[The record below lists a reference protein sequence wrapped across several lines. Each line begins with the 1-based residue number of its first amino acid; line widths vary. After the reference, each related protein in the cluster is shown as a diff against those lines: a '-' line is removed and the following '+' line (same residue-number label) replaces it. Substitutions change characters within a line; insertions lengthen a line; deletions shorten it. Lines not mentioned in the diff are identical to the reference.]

1 MFGQKEEEAVP
12 AVQEKKEEIPTL
24 APIVPVQTEVPSS
37 KDKPTTATSD
47 KRQRKRGPNKPK
59 ARGQVPTDQTAP
71 PSTERKKTQGPK
83 QPKGPSGLPP
93 KPQDDG
99 FEQVVRKQATRGRG
113 GARGAGERG
122 RGRGRG
128 GGRGGPASGAVVNGE
143 GK

>member
-1 MFGQKEEEAVP
+1 M
-12 AVQEKKEEIPTL
+12 VQEKKEEIPTL
-24 APIVPVQTEVPSS
+24 APIVPVQTEAPSTQ
-37 KDKPTTATSD
+37 DKPTTATSD
-47 KRQRKRGPNKPK
+47 KRQKKRGPKKPK
-59 ARGQVPTDQTAP
+59 PSDQVPTDQTNP
-71 PSTERKKTQGPK
+71 PSTERKRTQGTK

-122 RGRGRG
+122 RGRGMG
-128 GGRGGPASGAVVNGE
+128 GGRGGAASGAVVNGE

>member
-1 MFGQKEEEAVP
+1 M
-12 AVQEKKEEIPTL
+12 

-37 KDKPTTATSD
+37 KDNPTTATSD
-47 KRQRKRGPNKPK
+47 KRQRKRGQNKPK
-59 ARGQVPTDQTAP
+59 PKDQVPTDQINP
-71 PSTERKKTQGPK
+71 PSTERKRTQRTK

-113 GARGAGERG
+113 GTRGAGERG

-128 GGRGGPASGAVVNGE
+128 GGRGGAANGAVVNGE